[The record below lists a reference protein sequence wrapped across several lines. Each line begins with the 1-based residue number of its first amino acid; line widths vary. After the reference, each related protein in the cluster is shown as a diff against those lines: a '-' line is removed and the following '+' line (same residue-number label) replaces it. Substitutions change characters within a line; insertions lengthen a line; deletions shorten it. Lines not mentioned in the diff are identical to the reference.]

1 MNSLSYDERT
11 QLQTR
16 MAILESQINVLKNEA
31 YTLKAKNEQLTRC
44 IKKFQITEP
53 TATPIAILIMH
64 VFSKI

>member
-31 YTLKAKNEQLTRC
+31 STLKTKNEQLTRC

-53 TATPIAILIMH
+53 TA
-64 VFSKI
+64 

>member
-31 YTLKAKNEQLTRC
+31 STLKTKNEQLIRC
-44 IKKFQITEP
+44 IKKPQITESS
-53 TATPIAILIMH
+53 LYW
-64 VFSKI
+64 